1 MRHNKSFP
9 RSWIIGL
16 AVVLV
21 FGCPVAKAAQAPVEL
36 GSAASFVIL
45 AKAGISTTGTTAIGG
60 DIGVSPIDST
70 AITGFGLILDSLGQF
85 STSSLVNGRI
95 YAVDYAVPTPTK
107 MSTAVSDMEIAFTD
121 AAGRT
126 LPDATELYA
135 GDLSGRTL
143 APGLYKWSTGVL
155 INSDVTL
162 AGPSDAVWIFQI
174 AGDLTMGSGAR
185 VLVSGGAQARN
196 IFWQV
201 GGGVGVEIGTGA
213 HVEGNLLGAKAIHLR
228 TGASLNGRALAQTAV
243 TLEANA
249 VTIPN
254 PVTASVILAS
264 AAEVTNLFTDAA
276 GHSVNLTTKT
286 ITVPLSGSRQ
296 FYRIRSGTAL
306 TIANI
311 TVNGGNVVITYD

>member
-1 MRHNKSFP
+1 M
-9 RSWIIGL
+9 
-16 AVVLV
+16 AVAVAV
-21 FGCPVAKAAQAPVEL
+21 AFGCLDAKAAQAPVDL
-36 GSAASFVIL
+36 GSAASFAIL

-70 AITGFGLILDSLGQF
+70 AITGFGLILDSLGEF
-85 STSSLVNGRI
+85 STSSLVNGKI
-95 YAVDYAVPTPTK
+95 YGADYAVPTPTK
-107 MSTAVSDMEIAFTD
+107 MATAISDMELAFTD
-121 AAGRT
+121 AAGRN

-143 APGLYKWSTGVL
+143 APGLYKWSTSVL

-162 AGPSDAVWIFQI
+162 AGPADAVWIFQI
-174 AGDLTMGSGAR
+174 AGDLTLGSDAR

-201 GGGVGVEIGTGA
+201 GGGVGAEIGTGA
-213 HVEGNLLGAKAIHLR
+213 HVEGNLLVAKAIHLR

-249 VTIPN
+249 ITIPN
-254 PVTASVILAS
+254 PVTAPVILAS
-264 AAEVTNLFTDAA
+264 AAEVTHLFTDAA
-276 GHSVNLTTKT
+276 GHTVNLATKT

-296 FYRIRSGTAL
+296 FYRIRSGTPL

-311 TVNGGNVVITYD
+311 TVDGGNVTITYD